1 MGVVMVPPWKACSWW
16 NEKCLKQCLTLGVA
30 LNKHHPNIIITILD
44 MTTCKYRLSLPRY
57 SLKFRVWFWS
67 QLEFKHQPR
76 CFDELWGWLSFSA
89 SLDVSLPDLWDG
101 EHWCDAV
108 TQENVGPALGMSVAR
123 ACGPWWRSTCGACT
137 ASSPAWIHLHLGVK
151 TYWLDFLKTCVIHLC
166 YFVSTADKA
175 QELFVFPMKCC
186 DGSATGSPSF
196 PALLPQHHHH
206 HDFSRNTTLWG

>member
-30 LNKHHPNIIITILD
+30 LNKHHLSIIITILD
-44 MTTCKYRLSLPRY
+44 MTTCKYRLSLLRY

-67 QLEFKHQPR
+67 QLEFKHQPC

-108 TQENVGPALGMSVAR
+108 TQECWPSVGYVGSTGMWSIVTVYL
-123 ACGPWWRSTCGACT
+123 W
-137 ASSPAWIHLHLGVK
+137 HLHCILPSLDPPSLG
-151 TYWLDFLKTCVIHLC
+151 
-166 YFVSTADKA
+166 
-175 QELFVFPMKCC
+175 
-186 DGSATGSPSF
+186 
-196 PALLPQHHHH
+196 
-206 HDFSRNTTLWG
+206 R